1 MQPPLVCPRC
11 RRVEG
16 GQLVWGRLAAAAEG
30 YGCPACLATYP
41 VVDGVAIV
49 LRDTDGWLASE
60 AEVVLARRDLPDAV
74 SARILAG
81 AGEALRRGAALERS
95 YLDPLESPLRTAV
108 GTRVDGLEGAIL
120 DVGCGAGLHGREDV
134 IGLDT
139 SFTLARAFVGSGI
152 VGDAADPPFEAES
165 FDAVLLLN
173 VLDSTTAPRVVLGQA
188 DALLR
193 RGGRLIISC
202 PYAWNDAITAP
213 AEQFEPATLLGA
225 LRGERNRLALPLDY
239 AVEEVQ
245 DPLEWRVRAG
255 ARTVHVHE
263 CQLVLARKR

>member
-1 MQPPLVCPRC
+1 
-11 RRVEG
+11 
-16 GQLVWGRLAAAAEG
+16 VWARLGESAEG
-30 YGCPACLATYP
+30 YGCPACFATYP

-60 AEVVLARRDLPDAV
+60 AGVVLARRDLPDAV

-81 AGEALRRGAALERS
+81 GGEALRRGAALERS
-95 YLDPLESPLRTAV
+95 YLDPLESPLRTGVAALV
-108 GTRVDGLEGAIL
+108 EGLEGTIL
-120 DVGCGAGLHGREDV
+120 DVGCGAGLHGRGDV
-134 IGLDT
+134 VGLDT
-139 SFTLARAFVGSGI
+139 SFPLARAFVGTGI

-173 VLDSTTAPRVVLGQA
+173 VLDSAARPRLVLGQA

-193 RGGRLIISC
+193 RGGGLIISC
-202 PYAWNDAITAP
+202 PDAWNDAITAP
-213 AEQFEPATLLGA
+213 AEQVDGDALLGA
-225 LRGERNRLALPLDY
+225 LGGERNRLELPLDY
-239 AVEEVQ
+239 EVDEVR

-255 ARTVHVHE
+255 ARTVHVHD

>member
-1 MQPPLVCPRC
+1 MMPPLVCPRC

-16 GQLVWGRLAAAAEG
+16 GELVWGRLEGTAEG
-30 YGCPACLATYP
+30 YGCPVCFATYP
-41 VVDGVAIV
+41 VVDRVPIV

-60 AEVVLARRDLPDAV
+60 AGVVLARRDFPDAV
-74 SARILAG
+74 LARVLAG

-108 GTRVDGLEGAIL
+108 GTLVNGLEGAIL
-120 DVGCGAGLHGREDV
+120 DVGCGAGLHRRGDV

-139 SFTLARAFVGSGI
+139 SFPLARAFPGTGI
-152 VGDAADPPFEAES
+152 VGDAADPPFEAGA

-193 RGGRLIISC
+193 HGGTLIISC

-213 AEQFEPATLLGA
+213 AEQFDPATLLGA
-225 LRGERNRLALPLDY
+225 LQGERNRLELPLDY
-239 AVEEVQ
+239 EVEEVR
-245 DPLEWRVRAG
+245 DPLEWRVRGG
-255 ARTVHVHE
+255 ARTVHVHDG
-263 CQLVLARKR
+263 QLVVARKR